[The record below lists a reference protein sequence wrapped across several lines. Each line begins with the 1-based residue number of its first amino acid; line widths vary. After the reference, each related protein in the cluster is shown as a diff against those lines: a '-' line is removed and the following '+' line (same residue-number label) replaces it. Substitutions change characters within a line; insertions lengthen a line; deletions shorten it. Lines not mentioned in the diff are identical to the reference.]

1 MAYQAKRHKR
11 FEENIDL
18 VDPEGN
24 VVHSIKVSL
33 DADDM
38 VAKIN
43 RKYAALTRA
52 LADTSKIK
60 RASQDQDKVQECVET
75 LVGKPLFIRTIK
87 QCRFTAIASP
97 LVCPQADLTVV
108 CIPVS
113 DGVAVEARLTDGEK
127 VYMDYRGK
135 MAFDV

>member
-1 MAYQAKRHKR
+1 MQLENNYYRIVGKRITDGQALFRIAFLPDCDVYRGH
-11 FEENIDL
+11 F
-18 VDPEGN
+18 PGN
-24 VVHSIKVSL
+24 AVCPGACHIEMLK
-33 DADDM
+33 
-38 VAKIN
+38 K
-43 RKYAALTRA
+43 
-52 LADTSKIK
+52 
-60 RASQDQDKVQECVET
+60 CVET

>member
-1 MAYQAKRHKR
+1 MFRIAFLPDCDVYRGH
-11 FEENIDL
+11 F
-18 VDPEGN
+18 PGN
-24 VVHSIKVSL
+24 AVCPGACHIEMLK
-33 DADDM
+33 
-38 VAKIN
+38 
-43 RKYAALTRA
+43 
-52 LADTSKIK
+52 
-60 RASQDQDKVQECVET
+60 ECVET